1 MITFL
6 IFIEGII
13 MIILIVR
20 IIHSICTSRN
30 PKKALQFMA
39 FQVTFI
45 IVLIIL
51 YNIVFNYVLDRR

>member
-1 MITFL
+1 
-6 IFIEGII
+6 

-20 IIHSICTSRN
+20 IIHSIRTSRN

-45 IVLIIL
+45 IVLTIL